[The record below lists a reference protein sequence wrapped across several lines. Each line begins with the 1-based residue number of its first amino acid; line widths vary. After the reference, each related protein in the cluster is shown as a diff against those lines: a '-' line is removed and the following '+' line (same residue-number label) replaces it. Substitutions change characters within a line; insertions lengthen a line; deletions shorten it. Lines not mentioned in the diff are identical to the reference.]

1 MEKFQASICA
11 RARREVV
18 IGLALLV
25 ITMGSFIL
33 FFLLNYFHR
42 RDLLEQYLPGAGPE
56 RIFYNLIFAVFM
68 YGSFTYQVSR
78 LAFFWNVRSRVAS
91 AHNSLIEF
99 IANGPVAA
107 PHAEILVP
115 SYKEESHV
123 IWQTLMSAALVDY
136 PNRNIVLLIDNP
148 PNPTSSEDR
157 DLLNNA
163 RRQIAIIA
171 SQLAPLA
178 SEFAKAAR
186 DFRIIQ
192 PSAAMLG
199 VAAAEAA
206 SLYEKAAK
214 FLDDLAED
222 VREGEFGGADDH
234 TRKFFVER
242 ILLEPAAAHRERA
255 DYLRGRTFTYEEL
268 SMEFERLDYM
278 FRFNIS
284 SFERKNYI
292 NLSHVAT
299 KAANLNS
306 YISLMGRKL
315 DVVQREGGQALVEQ
329 EEENASGNAL
339 ASIAP
344 SDAEYIVILDADS
357 FLLSNYLTCMI
368 SALESPG
375 NERVA
380 VMQTPYT
387 SIPNTPNLIER
398 AAGATTDIYYYVT
411 EGMSFAKAGSWI
423 GAAAAIRK
431 AALLDIVVYQSER
444 GHTVPIYIQDTTVIE
459 DTGATIDLA
468 RRNWSVQNYP
478 ARLTYSATPPDFGA
492 LVVQRKRWSNGGLII
507 LPGVIRY
514 LAQLR
519 PSFSSLLEGLLRVHY
534 MIMPACISTSMLAM
548 LIYPFDFRH
557 VSSWVYVT
565 LPPYLYLVCRDLV
578 HTGYRRTEFFKAYTL
593 FLILL
598 PVVLAGVM
606 NSILQIAF
614 GDKANFGR
622 TPKVAHRTAAPA
634 FIHFSIWGLFVWSI
648 LTCYD
653 DLTSDKELHA
663 VFAGSN
669 ALALGYGI
677 FILIGIR
684 ETFQDILLALQTFA
698 GWFKQRL
705 FPTKIVETDAAS
717 PQLQLLKAPSISAV
731 TTTSPTESADESDT
745 TKKSELLLSKHATKL
760 MQNSSSR
767 CLDVSYPTTADAA
780 QRYTTDIHLPAR
792 SRKQTTSFNK

>member
-1 MEKFQASICA
+1 MEKFQASICD
-11 RARREVV
+11 RARKEVV

-25 ITMGSFIL
+25 VTMGSFIT

-42 RDLLEQYLPGAGPE
+42 RGLLEQYLPGAGPE

-99 IANGPVAA
+99 AASEPAAA
-107 PHAEILVP
+107 PHVEILVP

-136 PNRNIVLLIDNP
+136 PSRNIVLLIDNP
-148 PNPTSSEDR
+148 PHPASPEDR
-157 DLLNNA
+157 DLLNKA
-163 RRQIAIIA
+163 RRQISVVA
-171 SQLAPLA
+171 SQLEPLA
-178 SEFAKAAR
+178 SEFRAAAR
-186 DFRIIQ
+186 HFHMRH
-192 PSAAMLG
+192 PAAAMLD
-199 VAAAEAA
+199 VAAEEAA
-206 SLYEKAAK
+206 SLYDKAAR
-214 FLDDLAED
+214 FLEDLAAD
-222 VREGEFGGADDH
+222 VRDGNFGGPDDH
-234 TRKFFVER
+234 TRKFFIDR
-242 ILLEPAAAHRERA
+242 ILLEPAAAHHELAACLRSRA
-255 DYLRGRTFTYEEL
+255 FSYQEL
-268 SMEFERLDYM
+268 SREFKRLDYL
-278 FRFNIS
+278 FRFGIS
-284 SFERKNYI
+284 SFERKNYV
-292 NLSHVAT
+292 NLSQVAT
-299 KAANLNS
+299 KAANLNA
-306 YISLMGRKL
+306 YISLMGRRY
-315 DVVQREGGQALVEQ
+315 DVVQGEDGQALVEQ
-329 EEENASGNAL
+329 ADGTAAGDAS
-339 ASIAP
+339 ASISP
-344 SDAEYIVILDADS
+344 WDAEFIVVLDADS
-357 FLLSNYLTCMI
+357 FLLSNYLACMI
-368 SALESPG
+368 SALKSPG

-411 EGMSFAKAGSWI
+411 EGMSFAGAGSWI

-431 AALLDIVVYQSER
+431 AALLDIVVYQDER
-444 GHTVPIYIQDTTVIE
+444 GHSIPIYIQDKTVIE

-468 RRNWSVQNYP
+468 RRNWTVQNYP

-507 LPGVIRY
+507 LPSVIRY
-514 LAQLR
+514 LMSRR
-519 PSFSSLLEGLLRVHY
+519 PSFPNLLEGLLRIHY
-534 MIMPACISTSMLAM
+534 MVMPACISTSMLAM

-578 HTGYRRTEFFKAYTL
+578 HSGYRRRELFKAYTL

-598 PVVLAGVM
+598 PVVLVGVM
-606 NSILQIAF
+606 NSILQIIF

-634 FIHFSIWGLFVWSI
+634 LIHLSIWGLFVWSI
-648 LTCYD
+648 LTGYD

-677 FILIGIR
+677 VVLIGIR
-684 ETFQDILLALQTFA
+684 EALQDIFLGLQGALAKL
-698 GWFKQRL
+698 KQRL
-705 FPTKIVETDAAS
+705 PVLKSTKTDAALPSLRLVNAPPISEQSTAAS
-717 PQLQLLKAPSISAV
+717 PRADYAPAKTTQFLITRSNDSMQGRLSQHFESTRPTAADSAHRH
-731 TTTSPTESADESDT
+731 P
-745 TKKSELLLSKHATKL
+745 
-760 MQNSSSR
+760 
-767 CLDVSYPTTADAA
+767 
-780 QRYTTDIHLPAR
+780 TDIQRP
-792 SRKQTTSFNK
+792 SRAAAPTKSFNK

>member
-25 ITMGSFIL
+25 VTMGSFLL
-33 FFLLNYFHR
+33 FFVLNYFHR

-91 AHNSLIEF
+91 AHNSLVEF
-99 IANGPVAA
+99 MASEPTAA
-107 PHAEILVP
+107 PHVEILVP

-123 IWQTLMSAALVDY
+123 IWQTLVSAALADY

-148 PNPTSSEDR
+148 PNPTASEDW
-157 DLLNNA
+157 DLLDKA
-163 RRQIAIIA
+163 RRQISIVAG
-171 SQLAPLA
+171 QFAPLA
-178 SEFAKAAR
+178 SEFGAAAQ
-186 DFRIIQ
+186 DFHTDR
-192 PSAAMLG
+192 PAAATLD
-199 VAAAEAA
+199 VAAQEAA
-206 SLYEKAAK
+206 ALYEKAAA
-214 FLDDLAED
+214 FLEDLAQD
-222 VREGEFGGADDH
+222 VREGKFGGADDH
-234 TRKFFVER
+234 TRSFFVER

-255 DYLRGRTFTYEEL
+255 GYLLSRSFTYEEL
-268 SMEFERLDYM
+268 SREFERLAYM
-278 FRFNIS
+278 FRFSIS
-284 SFERKNYI
+284 SFERKNYV
-292 NLSHVAT
+292 NLSQVAT

-306 YISLMGRKL
+306 YISLMGRSF
-315 DVVQREGGQALVEQ
+315 DVVRGEEGLRLVEQ
-329 EEENASGNAL
+329 GFGVGSNDAP
-339 ASIAP
+339 ASISP
-344 SDAEYIVILDADS
+344 SDAEFILVLDADS

-368 SALESPG
+368 SVLTSPG

-387 SIPNTPNLIER
+387 SIPNTPNQIER

-411 EGMSFAKAGSWI
+411 EGMSFARAGSWI

-431 AALLDIVVYQSER
+431 AALLDIVVYHDER
-444 GHTVPIYIQDTTVIE
+444 GHSVPIFIQDKTVIE

-468 RRNWSVQNYP
+468 RRNWTVQNYP

-507 LPGVIRY
+507 LPSLIRY
-514 LAQLR
+514 LTGLR
-519 PSFSSLLEGLLRVHY
+519 PSFPSLLEGLLRIHY
-534 MIMPACISTSMLAM
+534 MVMPACISSSMLAM

-578 HTGYRRTEFFKAYTL
+578 HTGYRRTDFFRAYTL

-598 PVVLAGVM
+598 PVVLVGVL
-606 NSILQIAF
+606 NSIVQIVF

-622 TPKVAHRTAAPA
+622 TPKVADRTAVPA
-634 FIHFSIWGLFVWSI
+634 FIHLSIWGLFVWSI
-648 LTCYD
+648 LTGYD

-677 FILIGIR
+677 FFLIGVR
-684 ETFQDILLALQTFA
+684 ESLQDILLELRTLLV
-698 GWFKQRL
+698 GIKQRL
-705 FPTKIVETDAAS
+705 RLRQGPNSGAVSVPLRLVKS
-717 PQLQLLKAPSISAV
+717 PSISAATAV
-731 TTTSPTESADESDT
+731 IPSEEYGPRKPSGAVVIDSRDSMQSNASRPLEGSPRV
-745 TKKSELLLSKHATKL
+745 
-760 MQNSSSR
+760 N
-767 CLDVSYPTTADAA
+767 
-780 QRYTTDIHLPAR
+780 PAR
-792 SRKQTTSFNK
+792 RYVTDSQTSAPSVRPTTSFKK

>member
-25 ITMGSFIL
+25 VTMGSFIL

-42 RDLLEQYLPGAGPE
+42 RGLLEQYLPGSASE
-56 RIFYNLIFAVFM
+56 RIAYNLIFAVFM

-78 LAFFWNVRSRVAS
+78 LAFFWNVRSRVTS
-91 AHNSLIEF
+91 AQSNLAKF
-99 IANGPVAA
+99 LANGAVAA
-107 PHAEILVP
+107 PHVEILVP

-148 PNPTSSEDR
+148 PNPASAEDI
-157 DLLNNA
+157 DLLDNA
-163 RRQIAIIA
+163 RRQIAIVA

-178 SEFAKAAR
+178 SEFGKAAR
-186 DFRIIQ
+186 DFRSISR
-192 PSAAMLG
+192 SAAMLDLARQR
-199 VAAAEAA
+199 AAQLYGRAA
-206 SLYEKAAK
+206 T
-214 FLDDLAED
+214 FLDDLAAD
-222 VREGEFGGADDH
+222 VQAGKFGGVEDH
-234 TRKFFVER
+234 TRRFFVER
-242 ILLEPAAAHRERA
+242 ILLEPADAHRLRA
-255 DYLRGRTFTYEEL
+255 EHLRARTFTYEEL
-268 SMEFERLDYM
+268 SSEFERLGCL

-284 SFERKNYI
+284 SFERKKYN
-292 NLSHVAT
+292 NLSQVAT

-306 YISLMGRKL
+306 YISLMGRKF
-315 DVVQREGGQALVEQ
+315 DAVQKEEGQVLVEQ
-329 EEENASGNAL
+329 ERGTAGADAL

-344 SDAEYIVILDADS
+344 SDAEFIVILDADS

-368 SALESPG
+368 SALEAPA
-375 NERVA
+375 NKRVA

-411 EGMSFAKAGSWI
+411 EGMSFANAGSWI
-423 GAAAAIRK
+423 GAAAAIRR
-431 AALLDIVVYQSER
+431 AALDDIVVYENER
-444 GHTVPIYIQDTTVIE
+444 GHSIPIYIQDKTVIE

-468 RRNWSVQNYP
+468 RRNWTVQNYP

-507 LPGVIRY
+507 LPSVLRY

-519 PSFSSLLEGLLRVHY
+519 PTPSNLLQGLLRIHY
-534 MIMPACISTSMLAM
+534 VIMPACISTSMLAM

-598 PVVLAGVM
+598 PVVLTGVL
-606 NSILQIAF
+606 NSVLQIVF

-622 TPKVAHRTAAPA
+622 TPKVAQRTAAPA

-648 LTCYD
+648 LTGYD

-663 VFAGSN
+663 IFAGSN

-677 FILIGIR
+677 FVLIGIR
-684 ETFQDILLALQTFA
+684 ESLQDILLAVRIGLSRL
-698 GWFKQRL
+698 KQRL
-705 FPTKIVETDAAS
+705 LPRKIVETDPAPAG
-717 PQLQLLKAPSISAV
+717 LQLVRAPSFSSVNAAPAEGVSTIDSLPAGKLVLVQRQQLVGPTARDAV
-731 TTTSPTESADESDT
+731 QR
-745 TKKSELLLSKHATKL
+745 HATD
-760 MQNSSSR
+760 NR
-767 CLDVSYPTTADAA
+767 REAG
-780 QRYTTDIHLPAR
+780 I
-792 SRKQTTSFNK
+792 